1 MSKTEKCT
9 VRVQV
14 NLSSELTEKVD
25 DLARKMGVSRSAYC
39 AMLIG
44 NSLDSYD
51 KAYDIIKSMKGDLIE
66 ALKKS
71 GVENK

>member
-1 MSKTEKCT
+1 
-9 VRVQV
+9 VQV

-66 ALKKS
+66 ALKKTE
-71 GVENK
+71 VENK